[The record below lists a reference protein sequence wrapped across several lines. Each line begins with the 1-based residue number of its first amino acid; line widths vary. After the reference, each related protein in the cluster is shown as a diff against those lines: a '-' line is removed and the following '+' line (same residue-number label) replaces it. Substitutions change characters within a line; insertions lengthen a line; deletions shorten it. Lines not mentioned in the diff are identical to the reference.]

1 MQALLGRVR
10 RAGSQQHSRQGSQ
23 RQLAVPAAYGS
34 QHAQKRGGQNLN
46 VNSIVAFEFTARSG
60 LIIGYN
66 YQRGAPVLASDLGN
80 EFFAKISYFFH
91 F

>member
-1 MQALLGRVR
+1 MQALVGRVR
-10 RAGSQQHSRQGSQ
+10 RAGSQQHSRQGGQ

-34 QHAQKRGGQNLN
+34 QHAQKRGAQNLN
-46 VNSIVAFEFTARSG
+46 VNSIVAYDFTARSA

-66 YQRGAPVLASDLGN
+66 YPRGAPALPSDLGN
-80 EFFAKISYFFH
+80 ELFTEFSYLFH